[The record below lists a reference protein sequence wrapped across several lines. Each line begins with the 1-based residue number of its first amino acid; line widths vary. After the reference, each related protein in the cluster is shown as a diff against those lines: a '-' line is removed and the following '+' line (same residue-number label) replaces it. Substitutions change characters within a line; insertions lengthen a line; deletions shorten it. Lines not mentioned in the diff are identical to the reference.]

1 MSHNSTHE
9 DRYAH
14 GYHPSVLAVHGRRTA
29 ADSAAF
35 LLPHLRAGL
44 DLLDV
49 GCGPGS
55 ITLDLAAH
63 VAPGRVTGLD
73 ASTDVLEAA
82 RAAAVDRG
90 DTTTRF
96 EAGDAYA
103 LPAPD
108 ASYDVVFAHQ
118 VLQHLSDPVAAL
130 RELARV
136 TRPGG
141 LVAVRDADFAT
152 FGWYPISAGMTR
164 WLALYHAVATANGA
178 EPDAGRRLPAWAR
191 AAGLTDLTVS
201 TSTWSYHD
209 AADRGVLADGWA
221 QRTTDSA
228 FGARAVELGLAAPA
242 DLQAMADAW
251 RDWAAEPDGWFAM
264 IHGEVIARVG

>member
-1 MSHNSTHE
+1 MVT
-9 DRYAH
+9 
-14 GYHPSVLAVHGRRTA
+14 VHGRRTA

-35 LLPHLRAGL
+35 LLPHLRPGL

-55 ITLDLAAH
+55 ITLDLAGH
-63 VAPGRVTGLD
+63 VAPGRVVGLD
-73 ASTDVLEAA
+73 AAGTVVDTA
-82 RAAAVDRG
+82 RAVAVERG

-96 EAGDAYA
+96 EIGDVYE
-103 LPAPD
+103 LQVPD
-108 ASYDVVFAHQ
+108 GSQDVAFAHQ
-118 VLQHLSDPVAAL
+118 VLQHLGDPVAAL

-141 LVAVRDADFAT
+141 LIAVRDADFGT
-152 FGWYPISAGMTR
+152 FGWYPDSAGMTR
-164 WLALYHAVATANGA
+164 WLALYHAVARANGA

-191 AAGLTDLTVS
+191 AAGLTNQTVS

-209 AADRGVLADGWA
+209 AASRHMLADGWA

-228 FGARAVELGLAAPA
+228 FGERAVELGLT
-242 DLQAMADAW
+242 DRTELQAIANAW
-251 RDWAAEPDGWFAM
+251 RDWAVETDGWFAM
-264 IHGEVIARVG
+264 IHGELLARVP